1 MERDT
6 WAAACTGVAGA
17 AELAL
22 GDAARAAAAGHLA
35 AVMSDVRAAFAAAT
49 VDVQCL
55 RAECDGLA
63 EDLAR
68 GAVDVAR
75 RGGDSS

>member
-1 MERDT
+1 M
-6 WAAACTGVAGA
+6 AGA

-22 GDAARAAAAGHLA
+22 GDAARAAVAGHLA

-63 EDLAR
+63 EDLA
-68 GAVDVAR
+68 G
-75 RGGDSS
+75 RGGGGGRGVAALRHDIITLIV